1 MHLLALIG
9 QVRDLSPGT
18 EPSIGRGRRGCSVT
32 TGAVQSRGAGLGRLK
47 IERYKVR
54 ASPMNPW
61 IISISVAY
69 LLGSIPFGYLLV
81 RVFRKQ
87 DIREQGSGNIGATNV
102 ARSGAKGLGVA
113 TLLLDLG
120 KAYLAV
126 MLALHIAAG
135 AGSSARYDIAVAAA
149 VAAVVGHVF
158 PVWLG
163 FRGGK
168 GVASALG
175 VFLALTWPS
184 GVGILLVFLVV
195 FWLTR
200 YVSLA
205 SIAGAAS
212 FPLFGFYFVPQRTP
226 MVFFG
231 FLFIPLLVIVKHHE
245 NIRRLLGGTESRFG
259 SGSKSGAGKA
269 QA

>member
-1 MHLLALIG
+1 
-9 QVRDLSPGT
+9 
-18 EPSIGRGRRGCSVT
+18 
-32 TGAVQSRGAGLGRLK
+32 
-47 IERYKVR
+47 
-54 ASPMNPW
+54 MNPW
-61 IISISVAY
+61 ILSITIAY

-81 RVFRKQ
+81 RIFRNE

-126 MLALHIAAG
+126 IIARHIAPG
-135 AGSSARYDIAVAAA
+135 MFDVAVAAA

-184 GVGILLVFLVV
+184 GLAIFLVFLVV
-195 FWLTR
+195 FAMTR

-205 SIAGAAS
+205 SIAGSAT
-212 FPLFGFYFVPQRTP
+212 FPLFGFYFVKPWTH
-226 MVFFG
+226 MVVFG

-245 NIRRLLGGTESRFG
+245 NIRRLLSGTESRFG
-259 SGSKSGAGKA
+259 SGSKSGPGPGTATGKA
-269 QA
+269 GA